1 MIDNLYIKEVKDGV
15 ELYKPYKIDD
25 IHIYGMSLEEAM
37 SVLGGLELERRLD
50 IQMTMKNLNTLYKL
64 MLEEQTKILNEAMQ
78 IQVAD
83 MFKEEE

>member
-15 ELYKPYKIDD
+15 ESYKPYKIDD

-37 SVLGGLELERRLD
+37 TVLGGLELERILD